1 MRFENCCPFLVYR
14 LGVFVNRAT
23 RKIFG
28 AKRIKATGECRL
40 HKEEFNDLHSPTNII
55 RVFLSSIMRWA
66 GHVARRG
73 RCIQSIGGEM

>member
-14 LGVFVNRAT
+14 LGVFVNRVM

-28 AKRIKATGECRL
+28 PKRIKATGKCRL

-55 RVFLSSIMRWA
+55 RLYSHVSLSA
-66 GHVARRG
+66 AADNDT
-73 RCIQSIGGEM
+73 CE